1 MTSASMTIVKY
12 GETLTNVS
20 TSFPIIGPCYI
31 PPRRGSSAD
40 IKRSNE
46 RAMMINEY
54 LESMV
59 ASKPEKYILIYTWA
73 KLLSTKGNAI
83 KQLYKTSDPKGV
95 HVNESGKDII
105 IIIMINTLTPESA
118 SGSMRN
124 WSSNHSPTA
133 GQQTKE
139 QRLSSSPAQNVA
151 PPVNSN

>member
-1 MTSASMTIVKY
+1 MSGRNRQHSA
-12 GETLTNVS
+12 L
-20 TSFPIIGPCYI
+20 C
-31 PPRRGSSAD
+31 RGSSAD

-46 RAMMINEY
+46 KAMMINEY

-59 ASKPEKYILIYTWA
+59 ASKPEKYILIDTWA

-95 HVNESGKDII
+95 HVNESDKDII
-105 IIIMINTLTPESA
+105 IIINIMINTLTPESA

-139 QRLSSSPAQNVA
+139 QRLSSSPPQNVA